1 MCAYVCVNTHVLEW
15 WCRINV
21 RVYVAHVAF
30 DSLNRREK
38 KNQVI
43 ALDLTSCI

>member
-1 MCAYVCVNTHVLEW
+1 MCAFVCVNTHVLEW

-30 DSLNRREK
+30 DSLNHREK